1 MGLSKPFAMGMFL
14 ATCASFGIIGAYVRA
29 EEDSHDS
36 THELVFG
43 HAALYSMEEGI
54 SNIIAIVMGEEEH
67 EDSHEEDSH
76 EEHDSHEEEDAMSF
90 MLVPATTATE
100 EGLEEA
106 EETAE
111 AGNNTK
117 TFFAPFFSCS
127 VDFRIL

>member
-1 MGLSKPFAMGMFL
+1 
-14 ATCASFGIIGAYVRA
+14 
-29 EEDSHDS
+29 
-36 THELVFG
+36 
-43 HAALYSMEEGI
+43 MEEGI